1 MNFAVSTL
9 QPNFAAMSA
18 PAISILLPAY
28 NCSLYIA
35 QTIDSLLGQTFT
47 DFELLIINDGST
59 DGTEQVILSY
69 KDTRI
74 RYLKNEGNKGLVFT
88 LNRGIQEAAGTY
100 IARMDADDIAMPTRL
115 QLQKQWLDEHPNTAA
130 IACTIRFIDGKG
142 KEQGMWEEDEDTCS
156 YQAIKK
162 MLPRENC
169 IAHPTIMIRKEI
181 ALAYPYDPMQL
192 HCEDY
197 DLWLRILADGLV
209 IEKLPQPLLLYRN
222 HEASITGVH
231 LKKMNPFFK
240 QFQCKRRFLGKRIQ
254 QGKWGI
260 FESRVLQATLYDGIM
275 GLGKQL
281 KNNSRS

>member
-1 MNFAVSTL
+1 
-9 QPNFAAMSA
+9 MSA
-18 PAISILLPAY
+18 PAITVLLPAY
-28 NCSLYIA
+28 NCSTYIA
-35 QTIDSLLGQTFT
+35 QTIDSLLSQTLT

-59 DGTEQVILSY
+59 DDTEQVISTY

-88 LNRGIQEAAGTY
+88 LTKGIQEATGTY
-100 IARMDADDIAMPTRL
+100 IARMDADDIAITNRL
-115 QLQKQWLDEHPNTAA
+115 QLQKQWLDKHPKTSV
-130 IACTIRFIDGKG
+130 IACTIQFIDGRG
-142 KEQGMWEEDEDTCS
+142 NEQGIWDEDKATCS
-156 YQAIKK
+156 YHDLKK
-162 MLPRENC
+162 MLPWENC

-181 ALAYPYDPMQL
+181 ALAYPYDDMQL

-209 IEKLPQPLLLYRN
+209 IEKIPQPLLLYRN

-231 LKKMNPFFK
+231 LKKMNPFLN

-260 FESRVLQATLYDGIM
+260 FESRVLLATLFDGIM

-281 KNNSRS
+281 KNKSRS